1 MHYITAHTQ
10 FYFFIRFQYHLAL
23 QLYSYF
29 LFLDHLLFICRE
41 LVVLVEQLAVVDLRL
56 TLVGIN
62 CQAVLVMFTFYV
74 GEIDDLLAKPLS
86 LSFFVSKLYLSES

>member
-1 MHYITAHTQ
+1 
-10 FYFFIRFQYHLAL
+10 
-23 QLYSYF
+23 
-29 LFLDHLLFICRE
+29 
-41 LVVLVEQLAVVDLRL
+41 LVEQLAVVDLRL